1 MGTQLHHNNKHTP
14 WLEPSRPPESRPVVR
29 HHASSSPP
37 RQPASPPPPP
47 AASRSPTV
55 TVQEPWPSVRS
66 GDTRSPPSSSS
77 ESSPSSVSS
86 VRSPRTSRP
95 TCASSRRPSVPSRS
109 PPRPT
114 SSRSSK
120 TPPLPPST
128 PSESPS
134 SQRTFS
140 SPDVCEASDKRA
152 RVLRSISL
160 AMRLGSPTPSS
171 KGDEANAS
179 SLPRQD
185 GMATSIPLPLFL
197 DDDGDVV

>member
-1 MGTQLHHNNKHTP
+1 MGTRTPPNFTTTTHTP

-37 RQPASPPPPP
+37 RQPASQPQLPVV
-47 AASRSPTV
+47 SRSLTDTSPV
-55 TVQEPWPSVRS
+55 PSPSVRS
-66 GDTRSPPSSSS
+66 GDT
-77 ESSPSSVSS
+77 
-86 VRSPRTSRP
+86 
-95 TCASSRRPSVPSRS
+95 RS

-120 TPPLPPST
+120 TPTLPPST

-152 RVLRSISL
+152 HVLRSISL

-171 KGDEANAS
+171 KGDEANTS

>member
-1 MGTQLHHNNKHTP
+1 MGTSTPPNFTTTTNTP

-37 RQPASPPPPP
+37 RQHESPPQLPVV
-47 AASRSPTV
+47 SRSLTDTSPV
-55 TVQEPWPSVRS
+55 PSPSVRS
-66 GDTRSPPSSSS
+66 DDTRSPPSSSS

-120 TPPLPPST
+120 TPTLPPST

-140 SPDVCEASDKRA
+140 SPDVCEAN
-152 RVLRSISL
+152 
-160 AMRLGSPTPSS
+160 T
-171 KGDEANAS
+171 S